1 MTKWDELTDE
11 DKARLREVAAEQRAD
26 AAPREAELVAA
37 EERAAGA
44 IADKEAWEVAPSVLL
59 WLLWTAVWLTIV
71 GVLLGVAY
79 LLYLWMQ

>member
-44 IADKEAWEVAPSVLL
+44 IADKEAWEKLPLSL
-59 WLLWTAVWLTIV
+59 WLLWTAVWMLIV
-71 GVLLGVAY
+71 GVLLGGAY